1 MRRCGSD
8 SWRDTS
14 FGEFAARLHR
24 PAPRSMEEL
33 RVAAIALV
41 CLIAVY
47 ATGALVS
54 RPMAAI
60 SLPAADSDLVTIDF
74 HSHTNASHD
83 GRTWFTP
90 ERNRQ
95 WHQAAGFDVAYISDH
110 FTFAGADAGVRANP
124 PRAGEGTILLSAIEC
139 LEGGEHVNVLGVTS
153 ADYALFKGRYLAAA
167 AVDAAIAAGRTRPV
181 VIQTI
186 PGPLG
191 RVPRPGMPGVV
202 PVAAIEIADAAPRG
216 LSDGDRNHARI
227 LALADTLGLAIVAGT
242 DNHGWGRTAAAWNI
256 MRVPGWRALTPA
268 ALEDRI
274 ESAIRS
280 DGRHAVRVIERTRPI
295 WPTDPGARG
304 FSGWLSIASGA
315 PRFVGEFVWQFTA
328 TRSWSERVSW
338 LAWLWAGVG
347 FAFWRRTRRLGGPCR
362 MHLRH
367 RETCAA
373 IARCGGAGPAGGRG
387 TRAARARRGV
397 LLGMVAPPRSRILR
411 PSADD
416 RLADPRGDAGRRR
429 DSVWRAGW
437 PDRRGIRRQL
447 RRRGAGTPAG
457 WPARRM
463 AARSAALGRA
473 ARGRWSHP
481 RHA

>member
-1 MRRCGSD
+1 MHAGDRNEPLPPPRRPTPVSGAAPSPVVLLAWAGSLTLLLMAGALWPASPLRD
-8 SWRDTS
+8 AGTGAATDARLYLSPAFVVLAPFNNTLDALSLLSVREHATVWVALVAGYVVWR
-14 FGEFAARLHR
+14 FAARLHR
-24 PAPRSMEEL
+24 PAPRSMDEL

-95 WHQAAGFDVAYISDH
+95 WHHAAGFDVAYLSDH

-124 PRAGEGTILLSAIEC
+124 PRAGEGTVLLSAIEC

-191 RVPRPGMPGVV
+191 RVPRPGMPAVV

-256 MRVPGWRALTPA
+256 MRVPSWRALTPA

-347 FAFWRRTRRLGGPCR
+347 FAFWRRTR
-362 MHLRH
+362 
-367 RETCAA
+367 T
-373 IARCGGAGPAGGRG
+373 
-387 TRAARARRGV
+387 
-397 LLGMVAPPRSRILR
+397 
-411 PSADD
+411 
-416 RLADPRGDAGRRR
+416 
-429 DSVWRAGW
+429 
-437 PDRRGIRRQL
+437 DRRTVSY
-447 RRRGAGTPAG
+447 APETP
-457 WPARRM
+457 
-463 AARSAALGRA
+463 
-473 ARGRWSHP
+473 
-481 RHA
+481 

>member
-1 MRRCGSD
+1 MHAGDRNEPLTPPRRPSPASVAAPSPVVLLAWAGSLTLLLIAGALWPVSPLRD
-8 SWRDTS
+8 AATGAATGARLDLSPAFVVLAPINNTLDALSLLSVREHATVWVALLAGYVVWRCTARRRRP
-14 FGEFAARLHR
+14 AAR
-24 PAPRSMEEL
+24 ATTEL
-33 RVAAIALV
+33 RVAATALV

-95 WHQAAGFDVAYISDH
+95 WHHAAGFDVAYLSDH

-124 PRAGEGTILLSAIEC
+124 PRAGEGTVLLSAIEC

-153 ADYALFKGRYLAAA
+153 ADYTLFKGRYLAAA

-186 PGPLG
+186 PGSLG

-227 LALADTLGLAIVAGT
+227 LALADTLGLAIVAGS
-242 DNHGWGRTAAAWNI
+242 DNHGWGRTAAAWSI
-256 MRVPGWRALTPA
+256 MRVPGWRTLTPA

-304 FSGWLSIASGA
+304 FSGWVSIASGV
-315 PRFVGEFVWQFTA
+315 PRFVGELVWQFTA
-328 TRSWSERVSW
+328 TRSWAERASW
-338 LAWLWAGVG
+338 LVWLWAAVG
-347 FAFWRRTRRLGGPCR
+347 FAFWRRTRS
-362 MHLRH
+362 
-367 RETCAA
+367 
-373 IARCGGAGPAGGRG
+373 
-387 TRAARARRGV
+387 ARRAV
-397 LLGMVAPPRSRILR
+397 SYAPE
-411 PSADD
+411 
-416 RLADPRGDAGRRR
+416 
-429 DSVWRAGW
+429 
-437 PDRRGIRRQL
+437 
-447 RRRGAGTPAG
+447 TP
-457 WPARRM
+457 
-463 AARSAALGRA
+463 
-473 ARGRWSHP
+473 
-481 RHA
+481 

>member
-1 MRRCGSD
+1 MHAGDRNEPLTPPRRPTPASVAAPSPVVLLAWAGSLTLLLIAGALWPVSPLRD
-8 SWRDTS
+8 AATGAATGARLDLSPAFVVLAPINNTLDALSLLSVREHATVWVALLAGYVVWRCTARRRRP
-14 FGEFAARLHR
+14 AAR
-24 PAPRSMEEL
+24 AMTEL

-54 RPMAAI
+54 RPMAAL

-95 WHQAAGFDVAYISDH
+95 WHHAAGFDVAYLSDH

-124 PRAGEGTILLSAIEC
+124 PRAGEGTVLLSAIEC

-153 ADYALFKGRYLAAA
+153 ADYTLFKGRYLAAA

-186 PGPLG
+186 PGSLG

-227 LALADTLGLAIVAGT
+227 LALADTLGLAIVAGS

-256 MRVPGWRALTPA
+256 MRVPGWRTLTPA

-304 FSGWLSIASGA
+304 FSGWVSIASGV
-315 PRFVGEFVWQFTA
+315 PRFVGELVWQFTA
-328 TRSWSERVSW
+328 TRSWAERASW
-338 LAWLWAGVG
+338 LVWLWAAVG
-347 FAFWRRTRRLGGPCR
+347 FAFWRRMRS
-362 MHLRH
+362 
-367 RETCAA
+367 
-373 IARCGGAGPAGGRG
+373 
-387 TRAARARRGV
+387 ARRAV
-397 LLGMVAPPRSRILR
+397 SYAPE
-411 PSADD
+411 
-416 RLADPRGDAGRRR
+416 
-429 DSVWRAGW
+429 
-437 PDRRGIRRQL
+437 
-447 RRRGAGTPAG
+447 TP
-457 WPARRM
+457 
-463 AARSAALGRA
+463 
-473 ARGRWSHP
+473 
-481 RHA
+481 

>member
-1 MRRCGSD
+1 MHAGDRNKPLPPPRRPTPVSVAAPSPVVLLAWAGSLTLLLIAGALWPVSPLRD
-8 SWRDTS
+8 AATGAATDARLYLSPAFVVLAPLNNTLDALSLLSVREHATVWVALVAGYVVWRC
-14 FGEFAARLHR
+14 AARLHR
-24 PAPRSMEEL
+24 PAPRSMEEP

-54 RPMAAI
+54 RPMAAV

-95 WHQAAGFDVAYISDH
+95 WHHAAGFDVAYLSDH
-110 FTFAGADAGVRANP
+110 FTFAGADAGIRANP
-124 PRAGEGTILLSAIEC
+124 PRAGDGTVLLSAIEC

-216 LSDGDRNHARI
+216 LSDGDRNHGRI

-256 MRVPGWRALTPA
+256 MRVPGWRALTAA

-304 FSGWLSIASGA
+304 LSGWLSIGSGA

-347 FAFWRRTRRLGGPCR
+347 FAFWRRTRS
-362 MHLRH
+362 
-367 RETCAA
+367 
-373 IARCGGAGPAGGRG
+373 
-387 TRAARARRGV
+387 ARRTV
-397 LLGMVAPPRSRILR
+397 PYAPE
-411 PSADD
+411 
-416 RLADPRGDAGRRR
+416 
-429 DSVWRAGW
+429 
-437 PDRRGIRRQL
+437 
-447 RRRGAGTPAG
+447 TP
-457 WPARRM
+457 
-463 AARSAALGRA
+463 
-473 ARGRWSHP
+473 
-481 RHA
+481 